1 MKNKFKLQR
10 PQRRSKAS
18 LNIVQKEASE
28 EDGLGGHVTDN
39 RPMLDTLKIRSDIFM
54 DGQAQRIKVDLSF
67 LV

>member
-1 MKNKFKLQR
+1 MKKKFKLQR

-39 RPMLDTLKIRSDIFM
+39 RPMLDTLKKRSDILM
-54 DGQAQRIKVDLSF
+54 DGQVRLYELKLT
-67 LV
+67 